1 MKRPM
6 GSAQLF
12 SVLRGPNHVMG
23 SVGNRIENI
32 TGNMAGALLSLH
44 QLDLRT
50 LSAVYSQYSTHSLGL
65 LSFLRVRKEKSQ
77 PSISSG
83 FLKGILLLSG
93 TLLQSSDSNHAG
105 RCLSRLVCCQL
116 QPAHLLM
123 EMHSTLKITT
133 VYKGTFLLFN
143 MSQEVV
149 NLRMI
154 KNLKLF
160 IQFSKFSN

>member
-12 SVLRGPNHVMG
+12 SLLRGPNHVMG

-32 TGNMAGALLSLH
+32 TGNMAVALLSLH

-83 FLKGILLLSG
+83 FFKRNPAALRNPVTVVGFEPCRSLS
-93 TLLQSSDSNHAG
+93 
-105 RCLSRLVCCQL
+105 
-116 QPAHLLM
+116 QPSGVLPTIA
-123 EMHSTLKITT
+123 STPS
-133 VYKGTFLLFN
+133 YGDAFN
-143 MSQEVV
+143 S
-149 NLRMI
+149 
-154 KNLKLF
+154 
-160 IQFSKFSN
+160 